1 MEEDKL
7 RALIAAGPDPTKGLQ
22 HLVLSR
28 FTDITKARRSGL
40 RDWKEIAA
48 ALDMPGREKALAA
61 AYARVKKKVG
71 EKVLETPTA
80 APATASARPKAAT
93 ATGAADPDS
102 GFRQQQQPAKKAD
115 ADDEKK
121 WL

>member
-7 RALIAAGPDPTKGLQ
+7 RALIAAGPDPTRGLQ

-28 FTDITKARRSGL
+28 FEDITKARRTGL
-40 RDWKEIAA
+40 RQWTEIAT
-48 ALDMPGREKALAA
+48 ALNMPGREKALSA

-71 EKVLETPTA
+71 EKVLE
-80 APATASARPKAAT
+80 APASTPAAASARPKAA
-93 ATGAADPDS
+93 GAVDPDS
-102 GFRQQQQPAKKAD
+102 GFRTQQQPAKKAD